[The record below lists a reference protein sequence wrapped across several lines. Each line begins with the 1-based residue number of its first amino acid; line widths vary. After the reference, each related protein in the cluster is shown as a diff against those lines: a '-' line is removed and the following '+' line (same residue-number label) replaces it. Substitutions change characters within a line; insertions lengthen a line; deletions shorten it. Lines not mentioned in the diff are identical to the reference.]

1 MTDTTAP
8 SRARC
13 SYSFLVTSLVAFGA
27 TMAWPLRASAEAD
40 SATVPSP
47 SPAEPSSLPAAPSA
61 PPSESTAP
69 RTAPAASSILQ
80 TAPSE
85 GSTQTSKDARSV
97 PALNVVLQQARTQ
110 APQVRLGSAALA
122 VSRTESINARR
133 APLGN
138 PLMELVGQHGTN
150 GATNGISWGG
160 TFWLPFEVFGQRG
173 NRITEANA
181 YQDLFQADLDVALAS
196 ALGEAYAAY
205 GEAHVAA
212 ERIRIIQQMVALA
225 RHTAEM
231 YDARLASGDAVLRDA
246 TMAKVEVARN
256 EVQLQAAHGQMASAL
271 AQLSRITG
279 EQYVHVGDVQA
290 VPPKVQIDEY
300 LAKLRKRLPP
310 VVSSAEAEAKYY
322 EAQKE
327 RLESETL
334 GPMSLMLLGGRGDFG
349 EARVGAGIA
358 YEFPI
363 VRSLQGEKARAAS
376 QALRA
381 QTQRAVSQNVIE
393 RRLDGI
399 IQQYRYQQSAYQLL
413 TDVALPAS
421 EHAVDSA
428 TATLEAGKTDW
439 LAVLLSRRDLMTL
452 SLERLDV
459 VAHQWSLLGELI
471 QMTGELP

>member
-1 MTDTTAP
+1 MIDTTAP
-8 SRARC
+8 SRA
-13 SYSFLVTSLVAFGA
+13 SYSYSYMVTSLIALGV
-27 TMAWPLRASAEAD
+27 TMTWPTHASADTEAD
-40 SATVPSP
+40 SATAPSSP
-47 SPAEPSSLPAAPSA
+47 PGESSDSPAPSST
-61 PPSESTAP
+61 PPSSSP
-69 RTAPAASSILQ
+69 ASSRGTSPTLP

-85 GSTQTSKDARSV
+85 DSNQTSKGARSV

-150 GATNGISWGG
+150 GATKGISWGG

-173 NRITEANA
+173 NRIAEAGA
-181 YQDLFQADLDVALAS
+181 YQELFQADLDVAIAS

-205 GEAHVAA
+205 GEAQVAA

-225 RHTAEM
+225 RHTADM
-231 YDARLASGDAVLRDA
+231 YEARLASGDAVLRDA

-256 EVQLQAAHGQMASAL
+256 EVQFQAAHGQLASAL

-290 VPPKVQIDEY
+290 VPPKVQIEEY

-310 VVSSAEAEAKYY
+310 AVSSAEAEAKYY

-327 RLESETL
+327 RLDSETM

-349 EARVGAGIA
+349 EARVGAGVA

-399 IQQYRYQQSAYQLL
+399 IQQYRYQQSAYELL
-413 TDVALPAS
+413 TNVALPAS

>member
-1 MTDTTAP
+1 
-8 SRARC
+8 
-13 SYSFLVTSLVAFGA
+13 
-27 TMAWPLRASAEAD
+27 
-40 SATVPSP
+40 
-47 SPAEPSSLPAAPSA
+47 
-61 PPSESTAP
+61 
-69 RTAPAASSILQ
+69 
-80 TAPSE
+80 
-85 GSTQTSKDARSV
+85 
-97 PALNVVLQQARTQ
+97 
-110 APQVRLGSAALA
+110 
-122 VSRTESINARR
+122 
-133 APLGN
+133 
-138 PLMELVGQHGTN
+138 MELVGQHGTD
-150 GATNGISWGG
+150 GTTKGISWSG

-173 NRITEANA
+173 NRIAEAGA
-181 YQDLFQADLDVALAS
+181 YQDLFQADLEVAVAS

-205 GEAHVAA
+205 GEAQVAA

-225 RHTAEM
+225 RHTSEM

-256 EVQLQAAHGQMASAL
+256 EVQLQAAHAQLASAL

-279 EQYVHVGDVQA
+279 EQYVHVDDVQA
-290 VPPKVQIDEY
+290 VPPKVHIDEY

-310 VVSSAEAEAKYY
+310 AVSSAEAEAKYY

-327 RLESETL
+327 RLESETM

-399 IQQYRYQQSAYQLL
+399 IQQYRYQQSAYELL
-413 TDVALPAS
+413 TNVALPAS